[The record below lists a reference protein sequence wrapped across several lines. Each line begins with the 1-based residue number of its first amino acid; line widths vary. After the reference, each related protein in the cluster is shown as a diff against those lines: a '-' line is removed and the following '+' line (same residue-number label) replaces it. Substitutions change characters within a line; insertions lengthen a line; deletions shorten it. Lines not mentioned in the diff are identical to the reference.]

1 MHPALTTPHLLYDG
15 SDKYLFSAF
24 QHNGTFNEFLLS
36 SGSTTRGND
45 LNDHTA
51 PTVLTVVL
59 NYRTPELTIKAV
71 EAALIEMEGLAGSI
85 TVVDND
91 SRDGSFESLSRAVQ
105 ERGWRRVR
113 VLQSGHNG
121 GYGAGNNFGIQQGL
135 PDGSA
140 PDYVYILNS
149 DAFPEAGAIRLLL
162 EYLEEHPRVGFAGSR
177 LHGDDGAYH
186 QTAFRFPTVFSEFE
200 GAAATGPIS
209 RIFKNY
215 IVALPEPR
223 EVQTVD
229 WIAGASLMVRHD
241 VFVDTAGFDERFF
254 LYFEETDLCLRAR
267 RAGWQSVYVPQS
279 RVMHIGSVSTGM
291 KTWKRMPTFWFDSR
305 LWYFTK
311 NHGAVYAAMATV
323 AYVAGS
329 LIFKLRQLFGKRG
342 NQPQNFV
349 GDLISHALRC
359 AWHRRLV
366 GSQAK

>member
-1 MHPALTTPHLLYDG
+1 MNASSTP
-15 SDKYLFSAF
+15 S
-24 QHNGTFNEFLLS
+24 
-36 SGSTTRGND
+36 
-45 LNDHTA
+45 
-51 PTVLTVVL
+51 VLTVVL

-71 EAALIEMEGLAGSI
+71 EAALREMDGLAGSI

-91 SRDGSFESLSRAVQ
+91 SRDGSFESLSLAAQ
-105 ERGWRRVR
+105 ERGWTRVR

-162 EYLEEHPRVGFAGSR
+162 EYLQAHPQVGFAGSR
-177 LHGDDGAYH
+177 LHGEDGAHH
-186 QTAFRFPTVFSEFE
+186 QTAFRFPSVFSEFE

-209 RIFKNY
+209 RLLKNH
-215 IVALPEPR
+215 IVALPEPL
-223 EVQTVD
+223 VPQAVD
-229 WIAGASLMVRHD
+229 WIAGASLMVRHE
-241 VFVDTAGFDERFF
+241 VFLDTAGFDERFF

-267 RAGWQSVYVPQS
+267 RAGWQSVYIPQS

-291 KTWKRMPTFWFDSR
+291 KTWKRMPAFWFDSR

-311 NHGAVYAAMATV
+311 NHGAAYAAMATL

-329 LIFKLRQLFGKRG
+329 LIFKLRQLFGRRG
-342 NQPQNFV
+342 NQPQHFV
-349 GDLISHALRC
+349 GDLISHAMR
-359 AWHRRLV
+359 AWKRQLV
-366 GSQAK
+366 GSNSNTTK